1 MTRSPY
7 YDKNGIKR
15 GAWSKEEDER
25 LRAYVE
31 IYGHRNWR
39 QLPKHAGTWSLI
51 AERLPGRSDNEIK
64 NRWHSHLKKQLE
76 CNQADK
82 FELRMNSSCTCERET
97 TKHFEPENPLLG
109 FVAASSANVLESS
122 PIEESSDANN
132 AAWEIVEEFGDFGTQ
147 PITIE
152 ARISGISKESEE
164 ELGECKS
171 ALEKFLSDIA
181 QIESENGKDEPKCPD
196 LLIQEAEMKH
206 EHLQTHKDL
215 CPISGNIDPLL
226 EEIDPCAITTIL
238 VEAFDNMSDIEVDEE
253 IVCESPHVFVHANT
267 HFVAL
272 SGSDLDED
280 AVLCDDLH
288 ANHVPLHS
296 VGSVVIDKYENIEIA
311 KSCLSAIIDDKCTY
325 LEGISS
331 TPNSTISSWTS
342 FN

>member
-39 QLPKHAGTWSLI
+39 QLPKHAGLSRCGKSCRLRWLNHLRPGVKHGNYTQEEDELIIKLHQQLGNKWSLI

-147 PITIE
+147 PITIGP
-152 ARISGISKESEE
+152 R
-164 ELGECKS
+164 
-171 ALEKFLSDIA
+171 
-181 QIESENGKDEPKCPD
+181 
-196 LLIQEAEMKH
+196 
-206 EHLQTHKDL
+206 
-215 CPISGNIDPLL
+215 
-226 EEIDPCAITTIL
+226 
-238 VEAFDNMSDIEVDEE
+238 
-253 IVCESPHVFVHANT
+253 
-267 HFVAL
+267 
-272 SGSDLDED
+272 
-280 AVLCDDLH
+280 
-288 ANHVPLHS
+288 
-296 VGSVVIDKYENIEIA
+296 KYI
-311 KSCLSAIIDDKCTY
+311 
-325 LEGISS
+325 
-331 TPNSTISSWTS
+331 
-342 FN
+342 